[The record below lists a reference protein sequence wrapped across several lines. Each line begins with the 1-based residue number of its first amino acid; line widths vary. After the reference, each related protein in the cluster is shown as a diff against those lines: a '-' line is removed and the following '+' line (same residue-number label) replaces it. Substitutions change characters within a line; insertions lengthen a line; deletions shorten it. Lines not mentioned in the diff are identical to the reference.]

1 VARGD
6 KAKTRTVKARSRRV
20 LAGVPALT
28 LEEGRQRLHEL
39 ANRASRL
46 TKPSG
51 SLLERA
57 QSVGPYRKGG
67 LLLVP
72 EIDAMATVERL
83 EQTERERDELLDE
96 LEDVGIVLLAQER
109 LADPTP
115 VGQLIPLEELARELG
130 REHLIAE

>member
-1 VARGD
+1 MARGN
-6 KAKTRTVKARSRRV
+6 KAKARPTKARSRRV
-20 LAGVPALT
+20 LVDVPALT

-39 ANRASRL
+39 ANRARRL

-57 QSVGPYRKGG
+57 QSVGPYRQGG

-72 EIDAMATVERL
+72 EIDAMATVARL
-83 EQTERERDELLDE
+83 EQTEQERDELLDE

-109 LADPTP
+109 LAEPAP
-115 VGQLIPLEELARELG
+115 VGRLIPLEQLAREFG
-130 REHLIAE
+130 REHLLAE